1 MEKIID
7 NASDK
12 VIILMKNVFS
22 FDTKRCRHYYARL
35 MKNLKLP
42 ITIDPFKSAQ
52 RDLICDGYFELSEFD
67 RLCAVTEKCSG
78 QINVKIQFTVDEQGL
93 VKVSGNG
100 KATVELTCQRCN
112 ELFEQALSVDFNLSP
127 VKKVAD
133 ADELP
138 SYYDAIELDENG
150 EVNLRELVESEL
162 LLAIPLI
169 PKHELDDCQAPA
181 DSTWGELPEELDK
194 PNPFDV
200 LKQLK

>member
-1 MEKIID
+1 
-7 NASDK
+7 
-12 VIILMKNVFS
+12 
-22 FDTKRCRHYYARL
+22 

-42 ITIDPFKSAQ
+42 ITINPFKSAQ
-52 RDLICDGYFELSEFD
+52 RNLICDGYFELSEFD
-67 RLCAVTEKCSG
+67 RLSAVTEKCSERM
-78 QINVKIQFTVDEQGL
+78 NVKIQFGVDDQGL
-93 VKVSGNG
+93 NTISGTG
-100 KATVELTCQRCN
+100 TATIELTCQRCN
-112 ELFEQALSVDFNLSP
+112 ELFEQQLSVDFNLSP
-127 VKKVAD
+127 VKKAEQ

-169 PKHELDDCQAPA
+169 PKHELDNCQAPA

-200 LKQLK
+200 LKKLK